1 MTMPE
6 TTVTVAGR
14 LGTWHPRVTAL
25 GQETVWVTWLSHPD
39 HGTLGLYCRDATAP
53 HGRRV
58 RRVVTGTLAPLR
70 VQAQDDDPRC
80 PATMTQTPLLIQV
93 QTLQPWTAPTSDA
106 PRRWLVVG
114 APVWQ
119 GHCYVAPTHVSPDL
133 YGVAAPGQHTGASWA
148 WTRLY
153 GVIEQVAAW
162 RYLRYL
168 ALPPSEVGDG

>member
-1 MTMPE
+1 MTAPE

-14 LGTWHPRVTAL
+14 LGTWQQRTTAA
-25 GQETVWVTWLSHPD
+25 GTETVWVTWLSHPD
-39 HGTLGLYCRDATAP
+39 HGTLGLYSRDATAP

-80 PATMTQTPLLIQV
+80 AELGTLAPLLIQV
-93 QTLQPWTAPTSDA
+93 QALQPWTAPTSDA

-119 GHCYVAPTHVSPDL
+119 GQCYLAPAQLSPDL
-133 YGVAAPGQHTGASWA
+133 YGVAAPGQHTGTAWV

-153 GVIEQVAAW
+153 GVVEPVAVW

-168 ALPPSEVGDG
+168 ALPPAEVHDG